1 VATSATGTRPAWT
14 WRQHAGGGAL
24 GFVLKESAMASEL
37 IKHVSDATFE
47 ADVLK
52 SSTPV
57 LVDYWA
63 EWCGPCKMI
72 APILDEVS
80 GTYQGKLQ
88 IAKMNVDENRDIPAK
103 FGIRGIPTL
112 MLFKDGQLAATK
124 VGAMSKAQLTA
135 FIDQQLA

>member
-1 VATSATGTRPAWT
+1 
-14 WRQHAGGGAL
+14 
-24 GFVLKESAMASEL
+24 MASDL
-37 IKHVSDATFE
+37 IKNISDASFDD
-47 ADVLK
+47 DVLK

-72 APILDEVS
+72 APILDEVAAS
-80 GTYQGKLQ
+80 YGSKLQ
-88 IAKMNVDENRDIPAK
+88 VAKMNVDENRDVPAK

-124 VGAMSKAQLTA
+124 VGALSKAQLTA
-135 FIDQQLA
+135 FLDGHL

>member
-1 VATSATGTRPAWT
+1 
-14 WRQHAGGGAL
+14 
-24 GFVLKESAMASEL
+24 MASDL
-37 IKHVSDATFE
+37 IKHISDASFE
-47 ADVLK
+47 ADVLQ

-80 GTYQGKLQ
+80 AAYQGKLT
-88 IAKMNVDENRDIPAK
+88 IAKMNVDENRDVPAK

-112 MLFKDGQLAATK
+112 MVFKGGKLEATK
-124 VGAMSKAQLTA
+124 VGALTKAQLTA
-135 FIDQQLA
+135 FIDGHL

>member
-1 VATSATGTRPAWT
+1 
-14 WRQHAGGGAL
+14 
-24 GFVLKESAMASEL
+24 MASDL
-37 IKHVSDATFE
+37 IKHISDDSFE

-52 SSTPV
+52 AGKPV

-72 APILDEVS
+72 APILDEVA
-80 GTYQGKLQ
+80 GTYGDKLQ
-88 IAKMNVDENRDIPAK
+88 VAKMNVDENQAIPAK

>member
-1 VATSATGTRPAWT
+1 
-14 WRQHAGGGAL
+14 
-24 GFVLKESAMASEL
+24 MASDL
-37 IKHVSDATFE
+37 IKHISDASFE
-47 ADVLK
+47 ADVLQ

-80 GTYQGKLQ
+80 SAYQGKLTV
-88 IAKMNVDENRDIPAK
+88 AKMNVDENRDVPAK

-124 VGAMSKAQLTA
+124 VGALSKAQLTA

>member
-1 VATSATGTRPAWT
+1 MS
-14 WRQHAGGGAL
+14 
-24 GFVLKESAMASEL
+24 SDL
-37 IKHVSDATFE
+37 IKTLSDASFE
-47 ADVLK
+47 RDVLQADK
-52 SSTPV
+52 PV

-80 GTYQGKLQ
+80 KEYGGRLQVAKL
-88 IAKMNVDENRDIPAK
+88 NVDENRDVPAK

-124 VGAMSKAQLTA
+124 VGALSKAQLTA
-135 FIDQQLA
+135 FLDGHL